1 MSQSGI
7 RTSMHVKK
15 AKPNSHPPVVV
26 LPYSGEDL
34 MYKPLR
40 KSFLDT
46 KIIMDFGG
54 KWFFLWI
61 VIILRPNGNPSLL
74 VTNKILQLT
83 LSDDPWTAGAS
94 CKGLI

>member
-1 MSQSGI
+1 MLTENRNKEPGPRLRRMHMSQSRI

-46 KIIMDFGG
+46 KIIMDSGG
-54 KWFFLWI
+54 K
-61 VIILRPNGNPSLL
+61 
-74 VTNKILQLT
+74 
-83 LSDDPWTAGAS
+83 
-94 CKGLI
+94 

>member
-15 AKPNSHPPVVV
+15 AKPNSHPLVVV
-26 LPYSGEDL
+26 LAYSGEDL

-54 KWFFLWI
+54 K
-61 VIILRPNGNPSLL
+61 
-74 VTNKILQLT
+74 
-83 LSDDPWTAGAS
+83 
-94 CKGLI
+94 

>member
-1 MSQSGI
+1 MEALSNRLLVS
-7 RTSMHVKK
+7 HVKK

-54 KWFFLWI
+54 K
-61 VIILRPNGNPSLL
+61 
-74 VTNKILQLT
+74 
-83 LSDDPWTAGAS
+83 
-94 CKGLI
+94 

>member
-1 MSQSGI
+1 MYEPVRDKNEYVS
-7 RTSMHVKK
+7 HVKK
-15 AKPNSHPPVVV
+15 AKPSSHLPVVV

-54 KWFFLWI
+54 K
-61 VIILRPNGNPSLL
+61 
-74 VTNKILQLT
+74 
-83 LSDDPWTAGAS
+83 
-94 CKGLI
+94 